1 MCLIALICCNLP
13 YSFKSMREP
22 TYRQTLSHAWDVVWR
37 NKSLWILGLFSVLL
51 GQFGFS
57 DIFGKIWSM
66 ADFSMIGQMSF
77 LIPVIKLN
85 LSGDI
90 FNVLRVIWL
99 AGICLSI
106 IVFLTFV
113 AVSSQGALIS
123 YAADWFKTKKHQKLS
138 KPWSRSL
145 KFFWSILLLNVLRK
159 IALVLLLALF
169 GFALSYFI
177 FSQTQLNGF
186 LLALSLAVVFFAAL
200 FISIISIYT
209 LCALVVDGKGMRS
222 AVAKAWN
229 IFSHHILVSLEVG
242 VLLMLLNILLVLA
255 IAVAGFVAF
264 LPALLIWVAA
274 GITNTIVLAT
284 VGFSVGV
291 FLWVLFIVLIAGFF
305 NAYTTSAWVFLYM
318 KMHKEGIPSRT
329 IHFFKHF
336 FGK

>member
-1 MCLIALICCNLP
+1 M
-13 YSFKSMREP
+13 KEP
-22 TYRQTLSHAWDVVWR
+22 TYRQTLGHAWDVVWH

-66 ADFSMIGQMSF
+66 ADFSMVGNFDF
-77 LIPVIKLN
+77 LMPVIKFN

-90 FNVLRVIWL
+90 WNVLRFVWL

-106 IVFLTFV
+106 VVFITFV

-145 KFFWSILLLNVLRK
+145 KFFWSIFLLNVIRK

-169 GFALSYFI
+169 GLVLGYFI
-177 FSQTQLNGF
+177 FSQTQLQGF
-186 LLALSLAVVFFAAL
+186 LLALSLALVLFAAL
-200 FISIISIYT
+200 FISIISIYA
-209 LCALVVDGKGMRS
+209 LCALIVDGKGLRA
-222 AVAKAWN
+222 AVVKAWSV
-229 IFSHHILVSLEVG
+229 FTEHALVSLEVG
-242 VLLMLLNILLVLA
+242 ILLMLLNILLVVA
-255 IAVAGFVAF
+255 IGIAGFVAF
-264 LPALLIWVAA
+264 LPAMLIWVAA
-274 GITNTIVLAT
+274 GITNTVVLAA

-291 FLWVLFIVLIAGFF
+291 FLWVVLIVLIAGFF

-318 KMHKEGIPSRT
+318 KMHKEGIPSRM